1 MTVKIGLVGKPN
13 VGKSTFFSAAT
24 LAKVDIANYPFC
36 TIEPNVGV
44 AFVAARIQCPCK
56 DIRSR
61 LEAEGRL
68 DAVSSDDPR
77 QGSLCEPRTGSCI
90 AHRRLVPCF
99 LVDIAGLVPGASEG
113 RGRGNAFLADLAN
126 CDALVQVIDAAGTT
140 DIEGNPQGA
149 NQPKEV
155 AQQRIREEIEFLGS
169 ELDAWIAGLL
179 NDGWTRGVRRVQAE
193 GEKGLV
199 TYIHERLTG
208 LGSTSQSIA
217 TSFEAFKEE
226 NADIGSPWDWNSEI
240 IASLAF
246 HVRTSLFPIHIAANK
261 YDIAPEGVLDGIS
274 ANGTLMPCMA
284 DVELA
289 LRRASSAE
297 LIAYIPGQK
306 SFDFVNEDALSEP
319 QMMALNHMLERLSTN
334 GGTGVSTL
342 IDTVLFDEL
351 DHIVVYPVQ
360 DETHW
365 TDGDGK
371 VLPDAFVVPSGIQA
385 KNLAYKVH
393 SDLGDGF
400 IRGVDGRSRRVV
412 GAEHE
417 MSDGDVLKIHA
428 KS

>member
-1 MTVKIGLVGKPN
+1 MKIGLVGKPN

-44 AFVAARIQCPCK
+44 AFVAARIHCPCK
-56 DIRSR
+56 DIRQR
-61 LEAEGRL
+61 LEAEGRIEVVA
-68 DAVSSDDPR
+68 DDDPR

-126 CDALVQVIDAAGTT
+126 CDALIQVVDAAGTT
-140 DIEGNPQGA
+140 DLEGNPQGA
-149 NQPKEV
+149 NQSKEV
-155 AQQRIREEIEFLGS
+155 AQQRIAEEIEFLGK

-179 NDGWTRGVRRVQAE
+179 SDGWTRGVRRVQAE

-199 TYIHERLTG
+199 TYIHEQLTG

-217 TSFEAFKEE
+217 ISFEAFKNEHEE
-226 NADIGSPWDWNSEI
+226 LGSPWDWSQET
-240 IASLAF
+240 IAALAR
-246 HVRTSLFPIHIAANK
+246 HVRTALFPIHIAANK
-261 YDIAPEGVLDGIS
+261 FDIAPSGVLQSIS

-289 LRRASSAE
+289 LRRAASAG
-297 LIAYIPGQK
+297 LISYVPGQN
-306 SFDFVNEDALSEP
+306 SFEFTNRDSLSEP
-319 QMMALNHMLERLSTN
+319 QLKALNHMLERLSAN
-334 GGTGVSTL
+334 DGTGVSTL
-342 IDTVLFDEL
+342 LDTVLFDEL
-351 DHIVVYPVQ
+351 EHIVVYPVQ

-371 VLPDAFVVPSGIQA
+371 VLPDAFVVPAGIQA
-385 KNLAYKVH
+385 KVLAYKVH

-400 IRGVDGRSRRVV
+400 IRGVDGRTRRVV